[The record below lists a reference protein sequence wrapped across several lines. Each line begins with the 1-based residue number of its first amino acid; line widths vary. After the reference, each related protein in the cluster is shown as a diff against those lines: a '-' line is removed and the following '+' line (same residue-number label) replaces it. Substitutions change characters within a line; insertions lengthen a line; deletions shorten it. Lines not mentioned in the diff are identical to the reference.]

1 MAVEQPERDPREIE
15 NVLMPIQEAFREST
29 EAGIAATRKQ
39 LRELTREEDG
49 GDTDPELAAIVAEK
63 LDLTPLDIPQELQN
77 EWEKTL
83 GEAFMYGGK
92 EGNTF
97 LKKAGE
103 KYSQVASRAR
113 ERLPEDIEEIPDD
126 EKPSE
131 LSEFFHAND
140 RQFDIAILRGD
151 FEAAVSAAQLA
162 IEARGKFASQ
172 EAGPVACATYGE
184 GAALFMQGKVNEA
197 LECIEQARN
206 LLKETNGEDVL
217 TGSISNLETAALAL
231 DELDPAV
238 RDERLAA
245 MKAHLKQNGGRDGG
259 VKRIDF
265 KQLFDDAEREAEN
278 LEV

>member
-1 MAVEQPERDPREIE
+1 M
-15 NVLMPIQEAFREST
+15 LES
-29 EAGIAATRKQ
+29 ACR
-39 LRELTREEDG
+39 
-49 GDTDPELAAIVAEK
+49 
-63 LDLTPLDIPQELQN
+63 
-77 EWEKTL
+77 KTL
-83 GEAFMYGGK
+83 RK
-92 EGNTF
+92 SLTT
-97 LKKAGE
+97 K
-103 KYSQVASRAR
+103 SRAN
-113 ERLPEDIEEIPDD
+113 
-126 EKPSE
+126 
-131 LSEFFHAND
+131 SEFFHAND

-172 EAGPVACATYGE
+172 EAGVACATYGE